1 MRPSVAPGGG
11 WSSFLCLALSLS
23 ACGEEPSV
31 PSAAAPVAQPEI
43 PTTGTGVQVA
53 RIVDPHSPVFL
64 TATTDGGSDA
74 LALLAHKD
82 GAGNPREVTG
92 VAFLDGDDYLSL
104 EYDAQGRPEKAET
117 ATSMVRWLDYS
128 DSEVTVERR
137 GPDGSVTTERLSF
150 EVAELEEFR
159 VLLPPVD
166 ALSGGALIPKA
177 APAPGTRPPE
187 GPLASALAL
196 VVKTVGCADGVRH
209 TLHAHS
215 VFGFGVHLG
224 LTLAECTGWL
234 NKLTSIT
241 ERYRDEIDAAAYF
254 AGCVGGLAST
264 EIGIGTAIALYSCPK
279 LAEKVLQ
286 LINDEMYASRV
297 SQGFQLELAVGS
309 LVAGIEAQVT
319 LRLTTSAGARSLA
332 DSGLGRVVADL
343 TAISGPPAA
352 PLTYRN
358 GYWQWTGTVHPF
370 ERGTRRI
377 PVRYGNDLSQAADL
391 RLVVLPDSNE
401 LLALTGA
408 TSTVVDKDA
417 SVEVFVD
424 VQGGTP
430 PYQYVWTEQRSG
442 HSAAVVPE
450 LRDRARF
457 TRVIREPV
465 RFAAQL
471 LDANARIA
479 YAGEVAIEV
488 CGDGVCSA
496 IENAANCA
504 ADCADADEKLCRE
517 ACRYRD
523 EVLGCGDF
531 PGVCASV
538 CLAIL
543 YSLPRGDACSDLQL
557 AYERCTYST
566 AALALG
572 CRVLDGG
579 VVCEAEREASDACEP
594 P

>member
-1 MRPSVAPGGG
+1 MHPIVAPGGC
-11 WSSFLCLALSLS
+11 WPSVLCLALSFS
-23 ACGEEPSV
+23 ACGGEPS
-31 PSAAAPVAQPEI
+31 AEIETAPAEQPEI
-43 PTTGTGVQVA
+43 PMTPAGIQVA
-53 RIVDPHSPVFL
+53 RILAPHSPVFL
-64 TATTDGGSDA
+64 TATTNGALDA

-92 VAFLDGDDYLSL
+92 VAFLDGDDYLSF

-117 ATSMVRWLDYS
+117 AQSMVRWFDYS
-128 DSEVTVERR
+128 DSAVTVERR
-137 GPDGSVTTERLSF
+137 GPDGSVTTEQLTF
-150 EVAELEEFR
+150 EAAELDEFR
-159 VLLPPVD
+159 VLLPSVE
-166 ALSGGALIPKA
+166 ALSGGAVIPKA
-177 APAPGTRPPE
+177 APAPGTRPSE
-187 GPLASALAL
+187 GSLASSLAL
-196 VVKTVGCADGVRH
+196 VVKTIGCGEGVQH
-209 TLHAHS
+209 TRHAHS

-234 NKLTSIT
+234 NKLTAIA
-241 ERYRDEIDAAAYF
+241 ERYRDEIDAVAYF

-297 SQGFQLELAVGS
+297 SQGFKLELAVGK
-309 LVAGIEAQVT
+309 LVAGIETQVT
-319 LRLTTSAGARSLA
+319 LRLTTGAGARSLA

-377 PVRYGNDLSQAADL
+377 PVRYGDDLSQAANL
-391 RLVVLPDSNE
+391 HLIVLADPSE
-401 LLALTGA
+401 FKALSGS
-408 TSTVVDKDA
+408 TSTVVDKGA
-417 SVEVFVD
+417 SVDVFLDLV
-424 VQGGTP
+424 GGTP
-430 PYQYVWTEQRSG
+430 PYQIVWSEQRTG

-450 LRDRARF
+450 LRDLARF
-457 TRVIREPV
+457 PRVIREPV
-465 RFAAQL
+465 RFAAQV
-471 LDANARIA
+471 LDAQARIA
-479 YAGEVAIEV
+479 YADEVAIEV

-496 IENAANCA
+496 IENTLTCA
-504 ADCADADEKLCRE
+504 ADCADADEKLCRQ

-523 EVLGCGDF
+523 EILGCGDF

-543 YSLPRGDACSDLQL
+543 YSLPSGDECSDLDL

-566 AALALG
+566 AAIALG
-572 CRVLDGG
+572 CQVLDGG
-579 VVCEAEREASDACEP
+579 VVCEAEREAADACEQP
-594 P
+594 